1 MPAQRTTAV
10 SDARRSAYPGIA
22 GVPPWAAV
30 AIAIAGTLLG
40 VAIEAGSG
48 HRELGASF
56 AVCYVLG
63 CVGAVLAVRQ
73 SGIFTAVIQPPLLL
87 FVTVPLAYFLFRGD
101 ELSGLKGLL
110 ISCGYPLIE
119 RFPLMLFT
127 ALTVL
132 VIGVAR
138 RYVPSQPFTEGGP
151 TGDPGD
157 DGAGT
162 GLFAGLAARLFHRA
176 DSAEEDRPRHGID
189 RSGGG
194 TRAARA
200 SRDRGEYRERPA
212 RSHRGERIPP
222 DEPRRPSARRPVRPP
237 AEGSGQRSRQRPVRD
252 PGRGESPRGE
262 PPRGAG
268 REERDGYTPRHARGV
283 DAPPLSGYEPLR
295 GYEPRG
301 YEPRGPEPRGYEP
314 RGSEPR
320 GREPRR
326 GYEPRRSGDP
336 RRRYESDPNPPR
348 RRPEPTTRRDERDHH
363 PVSRVRYRG
372 SEPERPE
379 YPDHP
384 PRRNR

>member
-56 AVCYVLG
+56 AACYVLG

-73 SGIFTAVIQPPLLL
+73 SGIFAAVIQPPLLL
-87 FVTVPLAYFLFRGD
+87 FVAVPLAYFLFRGE

-127 ALTVL
+127 ALAVL

-138 RYVPSQPFTEGGP
+138 RYIPSQPFAEGEP

-162 GLFAGLAARLFHRA
+162 GLLGGLAARLFNRA
-176 DSAEEDRPRHGID
+176 DAAEEGRPRHGID
-189 RSGGG
+189 RSGAG
-194 TRAARA
+194 TRASRR
-200 SRDRGEYRERPA
+200 SRDRGDSRERPA
-212 RSHRGERIPP
+212 RSHRGERIAP
-222 DEPRRPSARRPVRPP
+222 DQPRRQSARRPVRPS
-237 AEGSGQRSRQRPVRD
+237 AEGPGERSRQRPVRD
-252 PGRGESPRGE
+252 PGRGESPRG
-262 PPRGAG
+262 AG
-268 REERDGYTPRHARGV
+268 REERDGYAPRHARGA
-283 DAPPLSGYEPLR
+283 DAPPLTGYEPRR
-295 GYEPRG
+295 GYEPRD
-301 YEPRGPEPRGYEP
+301 YEPRDYEP
-314 RGSEPR
+314 RDYGPRSYEPR

-336 RRRYESDPNPPR
+336 RRGHQPDPNPPR
-348 RRPEPTTRRDERDHH
+348 RRPEPTTRRGERDHH

-372 SEPERPE
+372 SEPDRPE

-384 PRRNR
+384 PRRDR

>member
-56 AVCYVLG
+56 AACYVLG

-73 SGIFTAVIQPPLLL
+73 SGIFAAVIQPPLLL
-87 FVTVPLAYFLFRGD
+87 FVAVPLAYFLFRGE

-127 ALTVL
+127 ALAVL

-138 RYVPSQPFTEGGP
+138 RYIPSQPFAEGEP

-162 GLFAGLAARLFHRA
+162 GLFGGLVGAGQAVANVIFSIVILSFLIPFDAIAVPLYNVMRGFGLQNTYLGLILPGIGNGLTVFLLRQFFLGLPRDLREAGMVDGMGYFQIFWRIYLPLSVPALISAGLIMFIFQWQAYLWPLLIAPRTDLKVAAVAIAQFS
-176 DSAEEDRPRHGID
+176 SAYDVSFGVIFAGAMFVSLIPMVILVIFQQYFT
-189 RSGGG
+189 SSVAATGGK
-194 TRAARA
+194 
-200 SRDRGEYRERPA
+200 E
-212 RSHRGERIPP
+212 
-222 DEPRRPSARRPVRPP
+222 
-237 AEGSGQRSRQRPVRD
+237 
-252 PGRGESPRGE
+252 
-262 PPRGAG
+262 
-268 REERDGYTPRHARGV
+268 
-283 DAPPLSGYEPLR
+283 
-295 GYEPRG
+295 
-301 YEPRGPEPRGYEP
+301 
-314 RGSEPR
+314 
-320 GREPRR
+320 
-326 GYEPRRSGDP
+326 
-336 RRRYESDPNPPR
+336 
-348 RRPEPTTRRDERDHH
+348 
-363 PVSRVRYRG
+363 
-372 SEPERPE
+372 
-379 YPDHP
+379 
-384 PRRNR
+384 